1 MDQNIQKIVILGGG
15 TAGWLAAATLGN
27 IFKHSTVEIELIESE
42 EVGIIGVGEATI
54 PPLLATLES
63 LGIDQVD
70 FIKHTQA
77 SFKWGI
83 EFVDWCEKGK
93 RYFHPFGQLGQ
104 RIDGHDF
111 YQCWL
116 KTVADGNQV
125 PLMAYSPEAQLAEQ
139 QRFFLPFE
147 AMNTP
152 LAGAQYALHL
162 DAVLVGEYLSR
173 FAQKIGV
180 KRTLGHVEAVECDER
195 QFIRTLQLQDGR
207 SVSGDFFIDCSGFKG
222 LLIEQTLQT
231 GYDDW
236 SAYLPCNRAVTV
248 QTKNVTEPTPCTTA
262 TAQTAGWS
270 WRIPLQHRTG
280 NGYVFCDKYITDQ
293 QAIQTLLN
301 SVVGEVIGEP
311 RIIPFVTGIRKQS
324 WHNNCLALGL
334 AQGFLEPL
342 ESTAIHLVSKTLAL
356 FVRMFP
362 DKQCNSIQMAEFNRR
377 VRADYQEIRD
387 FLVLHYCTTK
397 RSDSAFWQDCQTMAI
412 PESLQQKIDFYKV
425 AGGLIPEVEALFQP
439 TSWYA
444 VFEGMQVRPAGFNP
458 TLHALNSQKLAQS
471 LAQGQAALARS
482 VVKQPSHQAFLTDY
496 CQAPKIES

>member
-1 MDQNIQKIVILGGG
+1 M
-15 TAGWLAAATLGN
+15 
-27 IFKHSTVEIELIESE
+27 
-42 EVGIIGVGEATI
+42 
-54 PPLLATLES
+54 
-63 LGIDQVD
+63 
-70 FIKHTQA
+70 
-77 SFKWGI
+77 
-83 EFVDWCEKGK
+83 
-93 RYFHPFGQLGQ
+93 
-104 RIDGHDF
+104 
-111 YQCWL
+111 
-116 KTVADGNQV
+116 
-125 PLMAYSPEAQLAEQ
+125 
-139 QRFFLPFE
+139 
-147 AMNTP
+147 
-152 LAGAQYALHL
+152 
-162 DAVLVGEYLSR
+162 
-173 FAQKIGV
+173 
-180 KRTLGHVEAVECDER
+180 
-195 QFIRTLQLQDGR
+195 
-207 SVSGDFFIDCSGFKG
+207 
-222 LLIEQTLQT
+222 
-231 GYDDW
+231 
-236 SAYLPCNRAVTV
+236 
-248 QTKNVTEPTPCTTA
+248 
-262 TAQTAGWS
+262 
-270 WRIPLQHRTG
+270 
-280 NGYVFCDKYITDQ
+280 
-293 QAIQTLLN
+293 QTLLN

-311 RIIPFVTGIRKQS
+311 HIIPFVTGIRKQS

-412 PESLQQKIDFYKV
+412 PESLQQKIDFFKV